1 MNPKATPLNST
12 TLNKDPLTGLVSE
25 HMRTRPG
32 GSKAEPQNR
41 SAEQELTQR
50 IFCEGNG
57 QGLIK
62 FCRELSIILIRQYTK
77 NDDVG
82 ELREKLCS
90 SLVATLKCSSL
101 QANCII
107 DLSLELIHAKVHG
120 KYRRSEVELSYLIAT
135 ATGAVSDVNSN

>member
-1 MNPKATPLNST
+1 MNPKSTPLNSA

-25 HMRTRPG
+25 HMRSRPSG
-32 GSKAEPQNR
+32 NNNLQSR
-41 SAEQELTQR
+41 SAEQELTQQ
-50 IFCEGNG
+50 IFREGNG

-77 NDDVG
+77 NNDVG
-82 ELREKLCS
+82 ELRDKLCS
-90 SLVATLKCSSL
+90 SLVATLKCSQL

-120 KYRRSEVELSYLIAT
+120 NYRRSEVELSYLIAT
-135 ATGAVSDVNSN
+135 ATGAVSDVSSN